1 MTGYGSASRQIE
13 LGSGSFAN
21 LQVEIRAVNSR
32 FLDLSFR
39 MPDECR
45 SAEIGI
51 RDLLSK
57 SLKRGKIEVRAAWR
71 IAHSDSVSV
80 KTTIGL
86 NQATLSALQELQQG
100 IQKQFPNAGE
110 LRMADILRWPG
121 VVAESETTE
130 DQWQFASIEA
140 SQEAL
145 KQLLRAR
152 QVEGKALA
160 LVLGNILTSMEAIVT
175 RIEPQMPEIVHQY
188 QTKLVVRLE
197 EALGSYSKSAQ
208 LPINAELMERIRQEV
223 VLYAVRIDVAEELA
237 RLQTHLQTAYSV
249 LKEGGPV
256 GKRLD
261 FLVQELNR
269 EANTLGSK
277 SVNPNFTN
285 AALELKLL
293 IEQMREQVQNLE

>member
-13 LGSGSFAN
+13 LGSGCFAN

-51 RDLLSK
+51 RDFLSK

-121 VVAESETTE
+121 VVAESDTTE
-130 DQWQFASIEA
+130 DQWQLASIEA

-152 QVEGKALA
+152 QEEGKALA

-237 RLQTHLQTAYSV
+237 RLQTHFQTAHSA

>member
-1 MTGYGSASRQIE
+1 

-51 RDLLSK
+51 RDFLSK

-71 IAHSDSVSV
+71 IAHSESVSA

-86 NQATLSALQELQQG
+86 HQATLSALQELQQG

-110 LRMADILRWPG
+110 LRIADILRWPG

-130 DQWQFASIEA
+130 DQWQLASIEA

-152 QVEGKALA
+152 QEEGRALA

-175 RIEPQMPEIVHQY
+175 RIEPKMPEIVHQY
-188 QTKLVVRLE
+188 QSKLVTRLE

-208 LPINAELMERIRQEV
+208 LPINTELMERIRQEV

-277 SVNPNFTN
+277 SVNKDFTN

>member
-1 MTGYGSASRQIE
+1 
-13 LGSGSFAN
+13 
-21 LQVEIRAVNSR
+21 
-32 FLDLSFR
+32 

-57 SLKRGKIEVRAAWR
+57 SLKRGKIEIRAAWR
-71 IAHSDSVSV
+71 IAHSESVSV

-86 NQATLSALQELQQG
+86 HQATLSALQELQQG

-110 LRMADILRWPG
+110 LRIADILRWPG

-130 DQWQFASIEA
+130 DQWQLASIEA

-152 QVEGKALA
+152 QEEGKALA

-175 RIEPQMPEIVHQY
+175 RIEPKMPEIVHQY
-188 QTKLVVRLE
+188 QSKLVTRLE

-208 LPINAELMERIRQEV
+208 LPINTELMERIRQEV

-277 SVNPNFTN
+277 SVNKDFTN

>member
-1 MTGYGSASRQIE
+1 
-13 LGSGSFAN
+13 
-21 LQVEIRAVNSR
+21 
-32 FLDLSFR
+32 
-39 MPDECR
+39 
-45 SAEIGI
+45 
-51 RDLLSK
+51 
-57 SLKRGKIEVRAAWR
+57 
-71 IAHSDSVSV
+71 
-80 KTTIGL
+80 
-86 NQATLSALQELQQG
+86 
-100 IQKQFPNAGE
+100 
-110 LRMADILRWPG
+110 
-121 VVAESETTE
+121 
-130 DQWQFASIEA
+130 
-140 SQEAL
+140 
-145 KQLLRAR
+145 
-152 QVEGKALA
+152 
-160 LVLGNILTSMEAIVT
+160 LTSMEAIVT

-237 RLQTHLQTAYSV
+237 RLQTHFQTAYSA